1 MSDLQASIARLL
13 DEANIRSLTARFADA
28 AIRADYATFRSVWAD
43 DAVWTIG
50 APPKVQAKGADDI
63 VALLRRLRSEK
74 EFFVQFAVQGVIEI
88 TGDTATTSCVC
99 HEAARGPGAV
109 YYRNHC
115 IAIDHLKRSGDS
127 WVFTSRTFQYLWLD
141 TSPFAGESFSL
152 PALGIDA

>member
-1 MSDLQASIARLL
+1 MSDLQASITRLL
-13 DEANIRSLTARFADA
+13 DEATIRSLTARFADA
-28 AIRADYATFRSVWAD
+28 AMRADYDKFRSVWDD
-43 DAVWTIG
+43 DATWTIG
-50 APPKVQAKGADDI
+50 APPKVQARGADDI
-63 VALLRRLRSEK
+63 VALLRRLRAEK

-88 TGDTATTSCVC
+88 DGDTATTSCVC

-141 TSPFAGESFSL
+141 TSPFSGDSFLL
-152 PALGIDA
+152 PPLGTGS